1 MTKRLLITTALITVL
16 TASAFAQAQEPVSAA
31 MRGIFQNTV
40 KAAANAERYLKS
52 VPGQILAS
60 GLIGQKVYNGARDD
74 SVSIGT
80 VKDLVLDTNGTA
92 EAAIIGVG
100 GFLGI
105 GEKDVAIGL
114 QNLTWADRADGTPWL
129 VIAVSKEEL
138 EKAPAF
144 DGSVLLNRNAAS
156 DVLKPALVP
165 AKPSPEAT
173 ARPHE
178 GLKAVPATAVSAEK
192 LIGTTVYGSDDETLG
207 SVGDALMTPDGQVE
221 AFVVDVGGFLGL
233 GKKPIAIS
241 IENLDLLSDKDGR
254 IAVYTPFTKQ
264 QLQAHPA
271 YSEEAYKADTEKI
284 LLRGSA
290 E

>member
-1 MTKRLLITTALITVL
+1 MTKRLLMTTALITVL
-16 TASAFAQAQEPVSAA
+16 ATSGFAQAQEPGSAA
-31 MRGIFQNTV
+31 THGIFHDKSKPAQNAGRYV
-40 KAAANAERYLKS
+40 ESAA
-52 VPGQILAS
+52 GQILAS
-60 GLIGQKVYNGARDD
+60 GLIGQKVYNGAKDD
-74 SVSIGT
+74 SVSIGA
-80 VKDLVLDTNGTA
+80 VKDLVLDANGTA
-92 EAAIIGVG
+92 DAAIIGVG
-100 GFLGI
+100 GFVGI
-105 GEKDVAIGL
+105 GEKDVAVGL
-114 QNLTWADRADGTPWL
+114 DGLAWADRADGTRWL
-129 VIAVSKEEL
+129 VIATSKEEL

-144 DGSVLLNRNAAS
+144 DKAALLDGHPAT
-156 DVLKPALVP
+156 DVLKPSLAP
-165 AKPSPEAT
+165 AKPAPQAT
-173 ARPHE
+173 MATRD

-241 IENLDLLSDKDGR
+241 IENLDLLSDKDGK

-271 YSEEAYKADTEKI
+271 YSEEAYKADSEKI